1 MGLESNNSA
10 ASIDSDCS
18 LAAAMS
24 QAYITCIRCAFVR
37 TTKLRIL
44 HGEQMGRLGRLPE
57 ILPRSRA
64 TRCGLVSLSSKC
76 KGSLRARCK

>member
-1 MGLESNNSA
+1 MRLLSTA
-10 ASIDSDCS
+10 TVA

-24 QAYITCIRCAFVR
+24 QAYMTCIRYAFVR

-57 ILPRSRA
+57 
-64 TRCGLVSLSSKC
+64 TRDT
-76 KGSLRARCK
+76 AQI